1 MNLGKAILMCR
12 MNKGLKQAELADLA
26 DISVSHLCL
35 LEKDKRD
42 PSLSAVTSISKALEI
57 PVSVLVFLASQYED
71 IKELNQKQVD
81 DLSRGIMGIMDGAN
95 RQESLF

>member
-1 MNLGKAILMCR
+1 MCR
-12 MNKGLKQAELADLA
+12 MNKGLKQAQLAELAE
-26 DISVSHLCL
+26 ISVSHLCL

-42 PSLSAVTSISKALEI
+42 PSLSAVNSISKALEI
-57 PVSVLVFLASQYED
+57 PVSVLVFLASQYDD